1 MGTRFDRWLSRP
13 STLCFLRRVLDIT
26 SSAPLP
32 SQLRPC
38 ITHRRYAHQNK
49 QHPVEDPEEEEG
61 GPSLPRRRYYRAS
74 RDDDTDAVAAQKRE
88 DATET
93 ALRRALGPRVG
104 LTNSR
109 SSSGTMFTSLSGHFM
124 HPVSSARL
132 VKLLVESP
140 KHRSDLGLWAEVAQ
154 NVQRHEGLDGVIV
167 VWDGMRQHGV
177 DLPTVGEDAD
187 ILWTT
192 FITSGIWKGERSDH
206 RRFFLEVLQY
216 AVRLKD
222 RSGKVYPKLYQ
233 TAVGTFLSVSPF
245 WAAKWARYIAEHLG
259 EEQIDLNG
267 LAPYCAASDTFK
279 EFRAIYKK
287 QGRAHK
293 LYDCFIPELL
303 KQRDVE
309 QVLQWHKLFISN
321 GDGPGAEVFAMRLV
335 QELFERD
342 GNRSLP
348 MVHRRSSEKDD
359 FVVPRDGVSID
370 LPSMTRATM
379 STLVGEVHGIKQ
391 REVSDAFVAKMFA
404 TRAFPLDMIVSGLGV
419 IGVDRIGPLA
429 MREIA
434 LRVGSASEFD
444 LKLKNL
450 RDMELAISDA
460 IYCRLLIKLA
470 REGPENLYEALLA
483 SDEHPEAFEDSAT
496 QQALLASFLD
506 TGDLVNAQVTLLG
519 LSLRGGVAQARAWNC
534 LLQHHVKHRQFRL
547 VAGTSQQIQALGI
560 VIMGSTLA
568 SMYRYLLPERNPG
581 HAPPQDM
588 LDEYLGVPPLQFVT
602 NASMYAA
609 ERGIE
614 VRPYL
619 WIELMKRYG
628 MLQKWEELE
637 QLVHWL
643 PKFYRTRPKS
653 YRTITLENGRKVNVN
668 VPLWT
673 IFSSSMRGALIVWGF
688 RRATTKKLLTAT
700 DSSQTGHSH
709 IWARG
714 ILLLKKLNEEGLH
727 KPEMQTSPALVR
739 KVLLK
744 QMWTLFGPAYSTK
757 NINLLARKC
766 NRLGL
771 AHFIQHAD
779 EIWDGQLFDLDP
791 RLYEPQNFPKL
802 LVALFGRT
810 KRVGQK
816 TGDRVD
822 VLAYAR
828 AIAERRWVPPIL
840 HRALNQR
847 QRAWERSPFRIPS
860 SRASFRPALAHA
872 AGTPSLHLRSRRR
885 HRLLSARS
893 MSSHLVP
900 NHQDALETVAPG

>member
-26 SSAPLP
+26 SSAPLATH
-32 SQLRPC
+32 LRPC
-38 ITHRRYAHQNK
+38 VAIRRYAQQNK
-49 QHPVEDPEEEEG
+49 HHPPEDHEEED
-61 GPSLPRRRYYRAS
+61 GPSFPRGRYYRSS
-74 RDDDTDAVAAQKRE
+74 RDDDTDTVAAQKRE
-88 DATET
+88 DAAEN

-104 LTNSR
+104 PTNLR
-109 SSSGTMFTSLSGHFM
+109 SSFGETYTSLSGHLM
-124 HPVSSARL
+124 HPMSSARL
-132 VKLLVESP
+132 VRLVVDSP
-140 KHRSDLGLWAEVAQ
+140 KHRSNLSLWAELAQ
-154 NVQRHEGLDGVIV
+154 NTQRHEGLEGVIV

-177 DLPTVGEDAD
+177 DLPTIGDDAD

-267 LAPYCAASDTFK
+267 LAPYCAASGAFK

-293 LYDCFIPELL
+293 LYDHFIPELL
-303 KQRDVE
+303 KQRSVE
-309 QVLQWHKLFISN
+309 QVLHWHKLFISN
-321 GDGPGAEVFAMRLV
+321 GDGPGAEVFAMQLV

-342 GNRSLP
+342 GNKSLP

-359 FVVPRDGVSID
+359 IVVPKDGVSID

-450 RDMELAISDA
+450 QDMKLAINDA
-460 IYCRLLIKLA
+460 IYCRLLIKFA

-483 SDEHPEAFEDSAT
+483 TDEHPEAFEDSAT
-496 QQALLASFLD
+496 QQALLASFLEN
-506 TGDLVNAQVTLLG
+506 GDL
-519 LSLRGGVAQARAWNC
+519 
-534 LLQHHVKHRQFRL
+534 HHVKHRQFRL
-547 VAGTSQQIQALGI
+547 VADTTQQIQALDV
-560 VIMGSTLA
+560 VILGSTLA
-568 SMYRYLLPERNPG
+568 SMYRYLLPERNAG

-653 YRTITLENGRKVNVN
+653 YRTITLEKGRKVNIN

-688 RRATTKKLLTAT
+688 RRATTKKLLTAA
-700 DSSQTGHSH
+700 DSPQTGHSH
-709 IWARG
+709 TWARG

-727 KPEMQTSPALVR
+727 KPEMQTSPALLIPP
-739 KVLLK
+739 KI
-744 QMWTLFGPAYSTK
+744 ST
-757 NINLLARKC
+757 C
-766 NRLGL
+766 
-771 AHFIQHAD
+771 
-779 EIWDGQLFDLDP
+779 
-791 RLYEPQNFPKL
+791 
-802 LVALFGRT
+802 
-810 KRVGQK
+810 
-816 TGDRVD
+816 
-822 VLAYAR
+822 
-828 AIAERRWVPPIL
+828 
-840 HRALNQR
+840 
-847 QRAWERSPFRIPS
+847 
-860 SRASFRPALAHA
+860 
-872 AGTPSLHLRSRRR
+872 
-885 HRLLSARS
+885 
-893 MSSHLVP
+893 
-900 NHQDALETVAPG
+900 